1 MSKASQRH
9 KRRTKAKELLKD
21 IGENPSD
28 YLIIHYSC
36 ESFFSLPQ
44 GNTPRIT
51 SIAVRYVRNA
61 QTHSFSI
68 HKVAELKGITT
79 TNIHE
84 HYNTLEKEML
94 DDFFEFVRNHPGQKW
109 IHINMR
115 NVNFG
120 FEAINHRYR
129 VLGGTP
135 ISINDNLKVDLARIF
150 VDTYARQYSPHPRFE
165 SLYKMNRITMT
176 SFLNGKQEADAFNN
190 GDYVS
195 LHQSTLRKVDNMH
208 NVLSLAIENDLKTK
222 SNIFQIYGITPSGIF
237 YAAKENWIVAFAL
250 FLVGV
255 IVATLLTI
263 GINRGLEYYDN
274 IDLQSPINSTKTEI
288 EIGRYN
294 N

>member
-21 IGENPSD
+21 VGENPSD

-36 ESFFSLPQ
+36 ESFFNLPQ

-68 HKVAELKGITT
+68 HKIAELKGITPN
-79 TNIHE
+79 NINQ

-94 DDFFEFVRNHPGQKW
+94 DEYFDFVRNHPDHKW

-135 ISINDNLKVDLARIF
+135 TPINDNLKVDLARIL
-150 VDTYARQYSPHPRFE
+150 VDTYGRQYSPHPRFE
-165 SLYKMNRITMT
+165 SLYRLNKITMT
-176 SFLNGKQEADAFNN
+176 SFLNGEQEADAFNN
-190 GDYVS
+190 GDYVA

-237 YAAKENWIVAFAL
+237 YAAKENWIVAFTL
-250 FLVGV
+250 FLVSV
-255 IVATLLTI
+255 VVATLLTI
-263 GINRGLEYYDN
+263 GINRGLEYYDSMN
-274 IDLQSPINSTKTEI
+274 QENTTDTTKIEI
-288 EIGRYN
+288 EN
-294 N
+294 KK

>member
-21 IGENPSD
+21 VGENPSD

-36 ESFFSLPQ
+36 ESFFNLPQ

-68 HKVAELKGITT
+68 HKIAELKGITPN
-79 TNIHE
+79 NINQHF
-84 HYNTLEKEML
+84 NTLEKEML
-94 DDFFEFVRNHPGQKW
+94 DEYFDFVRNHPAHKW

-129 VLGGTP
+129 VLGGIPTQ
-135 ISINDNLKVDLARIF
+135 INDNLKVDLARIF
-150 VDTYARQYSPHPRFE
+150 VDTYGRQYSAHPRFE
-165 SLYKMNRITMT
+165 SLYNLNKITMT
-176 SFLNGKQEADAFNN
+176 SFLNGGQEADAFNN
-190 GDYVS
+190 GDYVA

-237 YAAKENWIVAFAL
+237 YSAKENWIVAVVL

-263 GINRGLEYYDN
+263 GINRGVEYYDKMGVKN
-274 IDLQSPINSTKTEI
+274 PTDSKKNEI
-288 EIGRYN
+288 EN
-294 N
+294 KK